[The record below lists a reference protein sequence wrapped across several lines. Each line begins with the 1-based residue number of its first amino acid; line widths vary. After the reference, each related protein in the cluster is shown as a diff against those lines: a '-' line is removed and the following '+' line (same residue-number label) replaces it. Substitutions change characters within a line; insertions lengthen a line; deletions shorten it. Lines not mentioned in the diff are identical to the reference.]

1 MKAENIDVSGA
12 RLRGQEPR
20 ETQVGRAER
29 VSATLAAWR
38 ERMGQR
44 AELIR
49 RARTLKRDTAIT
61 DADIWRETRKW
72 FWQR

>member
-12 RLRGQEPR
+12 RLRRQEPR
-20 ETQVGRAER
+20 EPQAGLAER
-29 VSATLAAWR
+29 VGATLAAWR
-38 ERMGQR
+38 ERMAQR

-72 FWQR
+72 FWQK